1 MTEAGSSNQS
11 AGQGQATGQA
21 QGRRRVPLWQATC
34 MQTINRSVNR
44 ARTREE
50 AMRIV
55 AGSIDRWEE
64 LLGYAVGRPSKAP
77 RLVVFPEFNLQG
89 FPVRESTAEWI
100 EKACLRIPGSPEVER
115 LQKIA
120 QSHRIWLGANAY
132 EAPDE
137 WPGMY
142 FNCSFLIDPSGN
154 VVLKY
159 RRVST
164 EQGFSPHDILER
176 YLDRHGIDG
185 LWPVARTEIGN
196 LAMMPC
202 GEILWPETARCL
214 TLRGAE
220 VILHPT
226 SDHGRTEFMAWESAK
241 RTRAA
246 ENMVYLVSANAGGI
260 EGGPPSGQNTGHSKI
275 FDFQGR
281 VLADT
286 KSAGESTRAFAV
298 IDVEMLRRARCTPG
312 GLFGVNRLARLRI
325 EAYAPVYAAAAF
337 YPPNLWADGP
347 MKSKGQIQEELARVI
362 ERKVEAGTFMKP
374 AD

>member
-1 MTEAGSSNQS
+1 MTEAGSATRPRGR
-11 AGQGQATGQA
+11 AGDRPGRGQA
-21 QGRRRVPLWQATC
+21 P
-34 MQTINRSVNR
+34 R
-44 ARTREE
+44 A
-50 AMRIV
+50 AV
-55 AGSIDRWEE
+55 AGDLHADHQPLGQSRAHARGGDADRRWQHRS
-64 LLGYAVGRPSKAP
+64 LGGTARLYAVGRPSKAP

-100 EKACLRIPGSPEVER
+100 EKACLRIPGSPRGRAGCRRSRSPTGSGSVR
-115 LQKIA
+115 TPTRRRTSGRHVLQL
-120 QSHRIWLGANAY
+120 QL
-132 EAPDE
+132 PDR
-137 WPGMY
+137 
-142 FNCSFLIDPSGN
+142 SVGN

-226 SDHGRTEFMAWESAK
+226 SDHGRTEFMAWGIGEAHPRRREHGLPRLGERRRHRRWSAVGAEH
-241 RTRAA
+241 RPLEDLRLPGPRARR
-246 ENMVYLVSANAGGI
+246 
-260 EGGPPSGQNTGHSKI
+260 H
-275 FDFQGR
+275 
-281 VLADT
+281 

-312 GLFGVNRLARLRI
+312 GLFGVNRLARLRV
-325 EAYAPVYAAAAF
+325 EAYAPVYA
-337 YPPNLWADGP
+337 PRRSIRRISGP
-347 MKSKGQIQEELARVI
+347 TGR
-362 ERKVEAGTFMKP
+362 
-374 AD
+374 

>member
-1 MTEAGSSNQS
+1 MTETTTDGPEY
-11 AGQGQATGQA
+11 TGVA
-21 QGRRRVPLWQATC
+21 
-34 MQTINRSVNR
+34 MQVSVKGVNR
-44 ARTREE
+44 CTDRASAR
-50 AMRIV
+50 ARINENLRRIGEYTTTAAGFLKFFYGVPVRLV
-55 AGSIDRWEE
+55 ALPEYAVTGFPMKESPAEWRDRACLEQNGPEYEE
-64 LLGYAVGRPSKAP
+64 LGR
-77 RLVVFPEFNLQG
+77 
-89 FPVRESTAEWI
+89 
-100 EKACLRIPGSPEVER
+100 
-115 LQKIA
+115 IA
-120 QSHRIWLGANAY
+120 QKNDL
-132 EAPDE
+132 
-137 WPGMY
+137 
-142 FNCSFLIDPSGN
+142 FLSGN
-154 VVLKY
+154 VYEIDPAFPELYFQTCFIIGPNGNVILRY
-159 RRVST
+159 RRLTSCFEPT
-164 EQGFSPHDILER
+164 PHDVWDK
-176 YLDRHGIDG
+176 YLDVYGPESIF
-185 LWPVARTEIGN
+185 PVARTEIGN

-312 GLFGVNRLARLRI
+312 GLFGVNRLARLRV
-325 EAYAPVYAAAAF
+325 EAYAPVYAAASF

-347 MKSKGQIQEELARVI
+347 MKSKGQIQEELVRVI